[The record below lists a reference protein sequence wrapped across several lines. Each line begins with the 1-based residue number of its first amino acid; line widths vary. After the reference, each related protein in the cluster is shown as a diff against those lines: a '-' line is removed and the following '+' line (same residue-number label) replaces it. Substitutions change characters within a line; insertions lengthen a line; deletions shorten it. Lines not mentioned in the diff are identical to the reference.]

1 LAAVPD
7 RQQPQFVILWD
18 QLGLGRQPQRL
29 NALEFTSVQMFN
41 GQNTL
46 RDIQAETMRQLGGVL
61 LPMEFFV
68 ALVEKLDAALFLHG
82 ERFQARV
89 SHPVRE
95 PVCIGTYPQEPEAIR
110 RQLEDLFTGPQGP
123 GLPELRDGWH
133 ALNEGKGVGKHP
145 SATPFEDSGRAT
157 LPPQPRSPLRAA
169 LIPHIDYHR
178 GGHSYAWGFKEVFEQ
193 TDASLFVIIATSH
206 YSGHR
211 FTLTRK
217 DFKTPLGIVPTDQTY
232 IDRLVAHC
240 GPGLFDDEL
249 AHLPEHS
256 VELEVV
262 FLQYLYENRRP
273 FRMVPLLVG
282 SFQDCVLG
290 NLAPRART
298 DIGRMIEALQKVE
311 AETSEPIFYII
322 SGDLAHVGPKFGDRQ
337 AVNESQLQRSRHM
350 DQALLKQMEKA
361 DMAGYFRVLAEE
373 GDARRICG
381 FPPTYT
387 LLEAIRPSHGKL
399 LHYDQY
405 AHPQGFESVS
415 FASVGFYR

>member
-1 LAAVPD
+1 MPTAQECPRLRPGLAARPD
-7 RQQPQFVILWD
+7 QQQPQFIILWD
-18 QLGLGRQPQRL
+18 QLGLCRQPQRL
-29 NALEFTSVQMFN
+29 SVLEFTSVQMFN
-41 GQNTL
+41 GKNTL

-61 LPMEFFV
+61 LPMEFFI

-82 ERFQARV
+82 ERFQTRV

-95 PVCIGTYPQEPEAIR
+95 PACIGTYPEEPEAIR
-110 RQLEDLFTGPQGP
+110 RQLENLFTGSQGP
-123 GLPELRDGWH
+123 GLPVKERGG
-133 ALNEGKGVGKHP
+133 EGAKGRRGEAG
-145 SATPFEDSGRAT
+145 S
-157 LPPQPRSPLRAA
+157 LRAA

-206 YSGHR
+206 YSAHR

-217 DFKTPLGIVPTDQTY
+217 DFKTPLGVVPSDQAY
-232 IDRLVAHC
+232 IDRLVAHY

-273 FRMVPLLVG
+273 LRIVPLVVG

-311 AETSEPIFYII
+311 AEISEPIFYII
-322 SGDLAHVGPKFGDRQ
+322 SGDLAHIGPKFGDRQ
-337 AVNESQLQRSRHM
+337 LLSQEQLEHSQAQ
-350 DQALLKQMEKA
+350 DQAILARTVRA
-361 DMAGYFRVLAEE
+361 DAEGFFE
-373 GDARRICG
+373 VIEAEHDERRICG
-381 FPPTYT
+381 LPPTW
-387 LLEAIRPSHGKL
+387 LVLQASQPGKGQV
-399 LHYDQY
+399 LHYGQY
-405 AHPQGFESVS
+405 VHPRGFESVS
-415 FASVGFYR
+415 FASVAFYR